1 MLKCVGRNVILDSV
15 ENLEYEKNG
24 IIIKNNST
32 NYIGNVI
39 CIGKEVL
46 EISVGDTVIYNVNDA
61 KKIIYESNEYFVVNE
76 KDILA
81 II

>member
-24 IIIKNNST
+24 IIIKNSST
-32 NYIGNVI
+32 NFIGNVI